1 MDRNRKQLLLILT
14 TILIVLLGVGI
25 KVWSQQATTQPSGT
39 AVISSP
45 DKESSG
51 KPIPAR
57 IEGKDKQ
64 EPTTPTTKPVG
75 GKGQGRNNAPVNPM
89 FGRWFLPLMIGLL
102 ILMWIWMGRSRRKE
116 QQRRK
121 EMLES
126 LKKGDKVTTIGGIIG
141 TIIEIRDDEITLK
154 VDESANVRMKFA
166 RWAIRGVGPT
176 SKSENPQE
184 NSNKQ

>member
-1 MDRNRKQLLLILT
+1 MDRDRKQLPVILT
-14 TILIVLLGVGI
+14 TILIVLLGVGM

-51 KPIPAR
+51 KPVPAR
-57 IEGKDKQ
+57 IEGADKQ
-64 EPTTPTTKPVG
+64 EPTTPTTKSTS
-75 GKGQGRNNAPVNPM
+75 GKQDGNNAPVNPM

-121 EMLES
+121 QMLES

-141 TIIEIRDDEITLK
+141 TIVEIRDDEIILK

-166 RWAIRGVGPT
+166 RWAIRGVGPE

-184 NSNKQ
+184 DSNKS